1 MRLLVRTGSAVALA
15 AALGACSLSG
25 LLGGGGK
32 PPATL
37 VTLTPEAAEPAQ
49 IARSSAAGQAVTI
62 VVPAVARDLSTV
74 RVPVQLTP
82 TDVQYVANLQL
93 SDTPA
98 KLFADLV
105 AETVRRTT
113 NRVVLDP
120 IQTSLDPGLLVS
132 GQLQRFGYDASTGQV
147 IVTYDGSLSTAG
159 GARVET
165 RRFTAMAP
173 ADGTSATVGPALNRA
188 ANQVALD
195 VARWIGSSG
204 S

>member
-98 KLFADLV
+98 KLFAGLV

-165 RRFTAMAP
+165 RRFTATAP